1 MTKQTKKYMVCCDN
15 GMLKIPFIKPP
26 EELIHHLFTGN
37 SSKAKLFQKNIRKY
51 NTALAFAS
59 VSSKIVEF
67 KTAGPPTVVVQ
78 GNIQHKLGSLN
89 KPADK
94 VAAYMQCYFYEEGGK
109 DNAYFKCS
117 DNEESLLRELRTWIK
132 ANNRIFGQLQHNID
146 MLKTSIGTETS
157 YNIVF
162 MDKVSA
168 MPRTYNSPICPE
180 VSVITSSDLE
190 SSQHNY
196 KRSII
201 VPAQYN
207 GRLQEVPY
215 WSPFFYPLCYPLFH
229 LYGEAGW
236 YINLTTTKGSKVTIN
251 DHSKYILQV
260 RDPIFR
266 ANTDAKPTKMIQDIL
281 LCGNGLT
288 QQYMC
293 DLYLAVENNNLQSS
307 KRAQS

>member
-1 MTKQTKKYMVCCDN
+1 MRIKFNRVQPLSETRKCSYCGAHYFAEEMTKKSKKYMVCCDN
-15 GMLKIPFIKPP
+15 GMLKLSFNKPP

-146 MLKTSIGTETS
+146 LLKTSIGTETS

-168 MPRTYNSPICPE
+168 MPRTYNSPHCPE
-180 VSVITSSDLE
+180 VSLITSDRTFRKTTIL
-190 SSQHNY
+190 
-196 KRSII
+196 
-201 VPAQYN
+201 
-207 GRLQEVPY
+207 GR
-215 WSPFFYPLCYPLFH
+215 CHLFRRT
-229 LYGEAGW
+229 Y
-236 YINLTTTKGSKVTIN
+236 Y
-251 DHSKYILQV
+251 
-260 RDPIFR
+260 
-266 ANTDAKPTKMIQDIL
+266 DA
-281 LCGNGLT
+281 
-288 QQYMC
+288 
-293 DLYLAVENNNLQSS
+293 
-307 KRAQS
+307 